1 MWKVDTQ
8 VRRAARA
15 GTGTME
21 RPQPSSLVTR
31 TSATMT
37 RKLHRIA
44 LAAAAVA
51 ALGAS
56 TITAAASADSAPAKH
71 SKTMTV
77 CVKSA
82 YIDAPAPGKIFVGTI
97 FKGEHFHVDR
107 TVHVKKRQRQGRLA
121 PRQAHRDQPEERQD
135 VRRHRVGPGLG
146 LLRLSPHA
154 TRTATTKGSLAGAL
168 RTSGRAAGG

>member
-1 MWKVDTQ
+1 M
-8 VRRAARA
+8 A
-15 GTGTME
+15 TGTMDG
-21 RPQPSSLVTR
+21 PKTSSLLTR
-31 TSATMT
+31 IRATMT

-56 TITAAASADSAPAKH
+56 TITAAASADTAPAKH

-107 TVHVKKRQRQGRLA
+107 TAHVKKGSAKGVWHHGKRI
-121 PRQAHRDQPEERQD
+121 
-135 VRRHRVGPGLG
+135 
-146 LLRLSPHA
+146 A
-154 TRTATTKGSLAGAL
+154 TNAKNGKTYVVTGWVPASAFCA
-168 RTSGRAAGG
+168 

>member
-1 MWKVDTQ
+1 
-8 VRRAARA
+8 
-15 GTGTME
+15 
-21 RPQPSSLVTR
+21 
-31 TSATMT
+31 MT

-51 ALGAS
+51 ALGAG

-107 TVHVKKRQRQGRLA
+107 SARVKSGSAKGLWHHGSRIATGKRGTYKVTGWIKSSA
-121 PRQAHRDQPEERQD
+121 FC
-135 VRRHRVGPGLG
+135 G
-146 LLRLSPHA
+146 
-154 TRTATTKGSLAGAL
+154 
-168 RTSGRAAGG
+168 

>member
-1 MWKVDTQ
+1 
-8 VRRAARA
+8 
-15 GTGTME
+15 
-21 RPQPSSLVTR
+21 
-31 TSATMT
+31 MT

-44 LAAAAVA
+44 LSAVA
-51 ALGAS
+51 VAVLGAS

-107 TVHVKKRQRQGRLA
+107 TV
-121 PRQAHRDQPEERQD
+121 
-135 VRRHRVGPGLG
+135 RV
-146 LLRLSPHA
+146 
-154 TRTATTKGSLAGAL
+154 TKGSAKGVWHHGKRIA
-168 RTSGRAAGG
+168 TNSKNGKTYVVTAWVTASAFRAYQLHDSSANGEGLPLGSPSHILVSRWSS